1 MTTSVYFSHHENTS
15 EQALHQDLIIEAIKN
30 YGIDVY
36 YLPRKYVNED
46 VLYGEDTI
54 SEFNQAHLIEMYVK
68 TVDGFEGEGDFI
80 SRFGLEIRDQV
91 VFSVA
96 RRRFDNLDITEQ
108 DRPREGDV
116 IFLPLNKKLYEI
128 RFVEHESMF
137 YQFGKLPIFD
147 LTCELFQYDSQEIDT
162 GIADIDKVEDEN
174 AYAINLAL
182 GTGSGNYVNDENVYV
197 GDTFASANTTARV
210 LSWNQTDRELKITD
224 IVGTFGATSNIVGQT
239 SGAYYSLSTTDILIL
254 YCKLFSIIM
263 LFLVSRDI
271 KDFFL
276 FRKIRFDFILFHSFL

>member
-116 IFLPLNKKLYEI
+116 IFLPLNKNLYEI

-182 GTGSGNYVNDENVYV
+182 GTGSGNYVNDENIYV

-239 SGAYYSLSTTDILIL
+239 SGAYYSLSTTPDTQV
-254 YCKLFSIIM
+254 FVNDTTANNVTFETEADSII
-263 LFLVSRDI
+263 
-271 KDFFL
+271 DFSESNPFSEGN
-276 FRKIRFDFILFHSFL
+276 I

>member
-137 YQFGKLPIFD
+137 YQFGKLRIFD
-147 LTCELFQYDSQEIDT
+147 LTCELFQYDDQKIDT
-162 GIADIDKVEDEN
+162 GVADIDKVEDEL
-174 AYAINLAL
+174 AYAINLSL

-197 GDTFASANTTARV
+197 GDTYASANTTARV
-210 LSWNQTDRELKITD
+210 VSWNQTDRELKITD

-239 SGAYYSLSTTDILIL
+239 SGAYYSLSTTPDTQV
-254 YCKLFSIIM
+254 FVNDTTANNVTFETEADSII
-263 LFLVSRDI
+263 
-271 KDFFL
+271 DFSESNPFSEGN
-276 FRKIRFDFILFHSFL
+276 I

>member
-1 MTTSVYFSHHENTS
+1 MSTNVYFNHYENAP

-54 SEFNQAHLIEMYVK
+54 SEFNQAQLIEMYIK

-147 LTCELFQYDSQEIDT
+147 LTCELFQYDDQRIDT
-162 GIADIDKVEDEN
+162 GIEDIDEIEDTL
-174 AYAINLAL
+174 AYSINLSM
-182 GTGSGNYVNDENVYV
+182 GTGTGNYVDDENVYV
-197 GDTFASANTTARV
+197 GDAYASANTTARV
-210 LSWNQTDRELKITD
+210 VSWNQTDRELKITD

-239 SGAYYSLSTTDILIL
+239 SGAYYSLSTTPDTQV
-254 YCKLFSIIM
+254 FVNDTTANNVTFETEADSII
-263 LFLVSRDI
+263 
-271 KDFFL
+271 DFSESNPFSEGN
-276 FRKIRFDFILFHSFL
+276 I

>member
-1 MTTSVYFSHHENTS
+1 MTTNVYFNHFDSTP
-15 EQALHQDLIIEAIKN
+15 EQDLHQDLIIEAIKN

-36 YLPRKYVNED
+36 YLPKQYINED

-54 SEFNQAHLIEMYVK
+54 SEFNQAHLIEMFIK

-96 RRRFDNLDITEQ
+96 RRRFNNLDITEQ
-108 DRPREGDV
+108 DRPLEGDV

-147 LTCELFQYDSQEIDT
+147 LTCELFQYDDQKIDT
-162 GIADIDKVEDEN
+162 GVADIDKIEDTL
-174 AYAINLAL
+174 AYAINLSL
-182 GTGSGNYVNDENVYV
+182 GTGTGNYTDNETVYV
-197 GDTFASANTTARV
+197 GDTYASANTTARV
-210 LSWNQTDRELKITD
+210 ISWNQTDKELKITD

-239 SGAYYSLSTTDILIL
+239 SGAYYSLTTTPDTQVFINDITANNVT
-254 YCKLFSIIM
+254 FETEADSII
-263 LFLVSRDI
+263 
-271 KDFFL
+271 DFSESNPFSEGN
-276 FRKIRFDFILFHSFL
+276 I

>member
-1 MTTSVYFSHHENTS
+1 MTTSVYFNHFENTP

-46 VLYGEDTI
+46 LLYGEDTI

-68 TVDGFEGEGDFI
+68 SVDGFEGEGDFV

-108 DRPREGDV
+108 DRPLEGDV
-116 IFLPLNKKLYEI
+116 IFFPLNKKLYEI

-147 LTCELFQYDSQEIDT
+147 LTCELFQYDDQRIDT
-162 GIADIDKVEDEN
+162 GVEVIDEIEDKL
-174 AYAINLAL
+174 AYSINLSM
-182 GTGSGNYVNDENVYV
+182 GDGSGAYTDDETVYV
-197 GDTFASANTTARV
+197 GDSLATANTKARV
-210 LSWNQTDRELKITD
+210 VSWNSTDKTLKITD
-224 IVGTFGATSNIVGQT
+224 VVGTFGATSNIVGDS
-239 SGAYYSLSTTDILIL
+239 SGAYYSLSTTPDTQVFTNDSAANNVTIQTESD
-254 YCKLFSIIM
+254 SII
-263 LFLVSRDI
+263 
-271 KDFFL
+271 DFSESNPFSEGN
-276 FRKIRFDFILFHSFL
+276 I

>member
-1 MTTSVYFSHHENTS
+1 MTTSVYFNHHENTS

-147 LTCELFQYDSQEIDT
+147 LTCELFQYDDQRIDT
-162 GIADIDKVEDEN
+162 GVADIDKVEDEL
-174 AYAINLAL
+174 AYAINLSL
-182 GTGSGNYVNDENVYV
+182 GTGAGNYVNDENVYV
-197 GDTFASANTTARV
+197 GDTYASANTTARV
-210 LSWNQTDRELKITD
+210 VSWNQTDRELKITD

-239 SGAYYSLSTTDILIL
+239 SGAYYSLSTTPDTQV
-254 YCKLFSIIM
+254 FVNDTTANNVTFETEADSII
-263 LFLVSRDI
+263 
-271 KDFFL
+271 DFSESNPFSEGN
-276 FRKIRFDFILFHSFL
+276 I

>member
-182 GTGSGNYVNDENVYV
+182 GTGSGNYVNDENIYV

-239 SGAYYSLSTTDILIL
+239 SGAYYSLSTTPDTQV
-254 YCKLFSIIM
+254 FVNDTTANNVTFETEADSII
-263 LFLVSRDI
+263 
-271 KDFFL
+271 DFSESNPFSEGN
-276 FRKIRFDFILFHSFL
+276 I

>member
-1 MTTSVYFSHHENTS
+1 MTTNVYFNHFDSAP
-15 EQALHQDLIIEAIKN
+15 EQDLHQDLIIESIKN

-36 YLPRKYVNED
+36 YLPKQYINED

-54 SEFNQAHLIEMYVK
+54 SEFNQAHLIEMYIK

-108 DRPREGDV
+108 DRPLEGDV

-147 LTCELFQYDSQEIDT
+147 LTCELFQYDDQKIDT
-162 GIADIDKVEDEN
+162 GVADIDEIEDTL
-174 AYAINLAL
+174 AYAINLSL
-182 GTGSGNYVNDENVYV
+182 GTGTGNYTDNENVYV
-197 GDTFASANTTARV
+197 GDTYASANTTARV
-210 LSWNQTDRELKITD
+210 ISWNQTDKELKITD

-239 SGAYYSLSTTDILIL
+239 SGAYYSLTTTPDNQVFINDITANNVT
-254 YCKLFSIIM
+254 FETEADSII
-263 LFLVSRDI
+263 
-271 KDFFL
+271 DFSESNPFSEGN
-276 FRKIRFDFILFHSFL
+276 I

>member
-1 MTTSVYFSHHENTS
+1 MTTSVYFNHFENTS

-36 YLPRKYVNED
+36 YMPRKYVNED

-54 SEFNQAHLIEMYVK
+54 SEFNQAHLIEMYIK

-182 GTGSGNYVNDENVYV
+182 GTGSGNYVNDENIYV

-239 SGAYYSLSTTDILIL
+239 SGAYYSLSTTPDTQV
-254 YCKLFSIIM
+254 FVNDTTANNVTFETEADSII
-263 LFLVSRDI
+263 
-271 KDFFL
+271 DFSESNPFSEGN
-276 FRKIRFDFILFHSFL
+276 I

>member
-1 MTTSVYFSHHENTS
+1 MTTSVYFNHQESTS

-147 LTCELFQYDSQEIDT
+147 LTCELFQYDDQKIDT
-162 GIADIDKVEDEN
+162 GVADIDKVEDEL
-174 AYAINLAL
+174 AYAINLSL

-197 GDTFASANTTARV
+197 GDTYASANTTARV
-210 LSWNQTDRELKITD
+210 VSWNQTDRELKITD

-239 SGAYYSLSTTDILIL
+239 SGAYYSLSTTPDTQV
-254 YCKLFSIIM
+254 FVNDTTANNVTFETEADSII
-263 LFLVSRDI
+263 
-271 KDFFL
+271 DFSESNPFSEGN
-276 FRKIRFDFILFHSFL
+276 I

>member
-1 MTTSVYFSHHENTS
+1 MTTSVYFNHYENTP

-46 VLYGEDTI
+46 ILYGEDTI
-54 SEFNQAHLIEMYVK
+54 SEFNQAHLIEMYIK

-162 GIADIDKVEDEN
+162 GIADIDKVEEEN

-210 LSWNQTDRELKITD
+210 LSWNQADRELKITD

-239 SGAYYSLSTTDILIL
+239 SGAYYSLSTTPDTQV
-254 YCKLFSIIM
+254 FVNDTTANNVTFETEADSII
-263 LFLVSRDI
+263 
-271 KDFFL
+271 DFSESNPFSEGN
-276 FRKIRFDFILFHSFL
+276 I

>member
-1 MTTSVYFSHHENTS
+1 MTTSVYFNHFENTS

-36 YLPRKYVNED
+36 YMPRKYVNED

-54 SEFNQAHLIEMYVK
+54 SEFNQAHLIEMYIK

-239 SGAYYSLSTTDILIL
+239 SGAYYSLSTTPDTQV
-254 YCKLFSIIM
+254 FVNDTTANNVTFETEADSII
-263 LFLVSRDI
+263 
-271 KDFFL
+271 DFSESNPFSEGN
-276 FRKIRFDFILFHSFL
+276 I

>member
-239 SGAYYSLSTTDILIL
+239 SGAYYSLSTTPDTQV
-254 YCKLFSIIM
+254 FVNDTTANNVTFETEADSII
-263 LFLVSRDI
+263 
-271 KDFFL
+271 DFSESNPFSEGN
-276 FRKIRFDFILFHSFL
+276 I

>member
-1 MTTSVYFSHHENTS
+1 MTTSVYFNHFENTP
-15 EQALHQDLIIEAIKN
+15 EQNLHQDLIIEAIKN

-46 VLYGEDTI
+46 LLYGEDTI

-68 TVDGFEGEGDFI
+68 SVDGFEGEGDFV

-108 DRPREGDV
+108 DRPLEGDV
-116 IFLPLNKKLYEI
+116 IFFPLNKKLYEI

-147 LTCELFQYDSQEIDT
+147 LTCELFQYDDQRIDT
-162 GIADIDKVEDEN
+162 GIDAIDEIEDEL
-174 AYAINLAL
+174 AYSITLTL
-182 GTGSGNYVNDENVYV
+182 GDGSGNYVNDENVYV
-197 GDTFASANTTARV
+197 GDSYATANTKARV
-210 LSWNQTDRELKITD
+210 VSWNNTDRDLKITD
-224 IVGTFGATSNIVGQT
+224 IVGSFGATSNIVGQT
-239 SGAYYSLSTTDILIL
+239 SGAYYTLSTTPDTQVFTNDTVANNVTIQTESD
-254 YCKLFSIIM
+254 SII
-263 LFLVSRDI
+263 
-271 KDFFL
+271 DFSESNPF
-276 FRKIRFDFILFHSFL
+276 SESNY

>member
-1 MTTSVYFSHHENTS
+1 MTTNVYFNHFDSAP
-15 EQALHQDLIIEAIKN
+15 EQDLHQDLIIESIKN

-36 YLPRKYVNED
+36 YLPKQYINED

-54 SEFNQAHLIEMYVK
+54 SEFNQAHLIEMYIK

-108 DRPREGDV
+108 DRPLEGDV

-147 LTCELFQYDSQEIDT
+147 LTCELFQYDDQKIDT
-162 GIADIDKVEDEN
+162 GVADIDEIEDTL
-174 AYAINLAL
+174 AYAINLSL
-182 GTGSGNYVNDENVYV
+182 GTGTGNYTDNENVYV
-197 GDTFASANTTARV
+197 GDTYASANTTARV
-210 LSWNQTDRELKITD
+210 ISWNQTDKELKITD

-239 SGAYYSLSTTDILIL
+239 SGAYYSLTTTPDNQVFINDITANNVTLETEAD
-254 YCKLFSIIM
+254 SII
-263 LFLVSRDI
+263 
-271 KDFFL
+271 DFSESNPFSEGN
-276 FRKIRFDFILFHSFL
+276 I

>member
-1 MTTSVYFSHHENTS
+1 MTTSVYFNHIESTP
-15 EQALHQDLIIEAIKN
+15 EQNLHQDLIIEAIKN

-46 VLYGEDTI
+46 LLYGEDTI

-68 TVDGFEGEGDFI
+68 SVDGFEGEGDFV

-108 DRPREGDV
+108 DRPLEGDV
-116 IFLPLNKKLYEI
+116 IFFPLNKKLYEI

-147 LTCELFQYDSQEIDT
+147 LTCELFQYDDQRIDT
-162 GIADIDKVEDEN
+162 GVEDIDDIEDKL
-174 AYAINLAL
+174 AYSINLSM
-182 GTGSGNYVNDENVYV
+182 GSGSGAYVDDETVYV
-197 GDTFASANTTARV
+197 GDTLASANTKARV
-210 LSWNQTDRELKITD
+210 VSWNSTDKTLKITD
-224 IVGTFGATSNIVGQT
+224 IVGTFGATSNIVGDS
-239 SGAYYSLSTTDILIL
+239 SGAYYSLSTTPDTQVFTNDVSANNVTIETEAD
-254 YCKLFSIIM
+254 SII
-263 LFLVSRDI
+263 
-271 KDFFL
+271 DFSESNPF
-276 FRKIRFDFILFHSFL
+276 SESNY

>member
-1 MTTSVYFSHHENTS
+1 MTTSVYFNHFENTP

-46 VLYGEDTI
+46 VLYSEDTI
-54 SEFNQAHLIEMYVK
+54 SEFNQAHLIEMYIK

-147 LTCELFQYDSQEIDT
+147 LTCELFQYDDQKIDT
-162 GIADIDKVEDEN
+162 GVADIDKVEDEL
-174 AYAINLAL
+174 AYAINLSL
-182 GTGSGNYVNDENVYV
+182 GTGTGNYVNDENVYV
-197 GDTFASANTTARV
+197 GDTYASANTTARV
-210 LSWNQTDRELKITD
+210 VSWNQTDRELKITD

-239 SGAYYSLSTTDILIL
+239 SGAYYSLSTTPDTQV
-254 YCKLFSIIM
+254 FVNDTTANNVTFETEADSII
-263 LFLVSRDI
+263 
-271 KDFFL
+271 DFSESNPFSEGN
-276 FRKIRFDFILFHSFL
+276 I